1 MNHKRISILGGFLLI
16 ISLVSCTF
24 YIKGETSNQQSS
36 EEPGG
41 SDILEEEGE
50 EVTNGNDLQNCGT
63 LPETNQASDSE
74 LIQPGCYTGELGGDL
89 PSGNRDN
96 EDWYTFNVKAGQI
109 ITLILTQPENSSI
122 TMGLYRPDSKSVGSV
137 STVGNIRT
145 LEYVAD
151 VDGAWWVKIIRSS
164 GGGKFK
170 LEYSLANQ
178 DDAGSGMDAG
188 NASEALSITP
198 GDIQGFL
205 KRADDED
212 WYTFNV
218 DVGQNISLELTQPE
232 ETSITMKLY
241 RPNSKSAGSVST
253 IGNVR
258 TLKYLSDMKGNW
270 FIKILRSSGEGT
282 YSLKLNIT
290 NE

>member
-1 MNHKRISILGGFLLI
+1 MNNKRISILGGFLLM
-16 ISLVSCTF
+16 ISLVSCSF
-24 YIKGETSNQQSS
+24 FIKGETSNQQSS
-36 EEPGG
+36 EEQSA
-41 SDILEEEGE
+41 SDVLEEESE
-50 EVTNGNDLQNCGT
+50 EVTNDNGFQDCGT

-74 LIQPGCYTGELGGDL
+74 LIQPGCFMGELGSDL

-96 EDWYTFNVKAGQI
+96 EDWYTFNVNAGQI
-109 ITLILTQPENSSI
+109 ITLMITQPENSSI
-122 TMGLYRPDSKSVGSV
+122 TLGLYRPDSKSVGSV

-145 LEYVAD
+145 LKYVAD

-188 NASEALSITP
+188 NASAAMSITP
-198 GDIQGFL
+198 GTIQGFL

-212 WYTFNV
+212 WYSFNI

-232 ETSITMKLY
+232 EASITMTLY

-270 FIKILRSSGEGT
+270 FVKIIRSSGEGT
-282 YSLKLNIT
+282 YSLKLDLT